1 MLEEWL
7 ETAVIGSSGGWGDE
21 ELSIQAEG
29 AECSPSHWDPGSAR
43 RGVCNL
49 LAQLLK
55 FVWSSLSSSVVPKTG
70 TRTQH
75 PRLARACPLSLGTL
89 LI

>member
-7 ETAVIGSSGGWGDE
+7 EVAVIRSRGGVMKNRAYKLR
-21 ELSIQAEG
+21 ELNAHPHTGIQAAQG
-29 AECSPSHWDPGSAR
+29 AGGD
-43 RGVCNL
+43 

-55 FVWSSLSSSVVPKTG
+55 FVWSSSSSSIVPKAG